1 MVLYCKFWVSGF
13 VSAVNGRHNHS
24 GRQKSIQ
31 HLWANVCI
39 LLKCNRLAPML
50 NYINFFFPLLLSVH
64 SAFTLKVS
72 FSEAMLETI
81 WIAGCGVRILWRG
94 LCFAKLILMFITYD
108 RLPHMVEATVRKVFM
123 LLIKCTLRPNDHQ
136 CGAKMIPSF
145 FWQRVKLP
153 NLPVVH
159 FHTVIYLTH
168 SYQHL
173 TLRLLPV
180 RKGKKKGRNIII
192 LVTNY

>member
-1 MVLYCKFWVSGF
+1 MGVMITELSRRASNTFGQTSVFRC
-13 VSAVNGRHNHS
+13 SAT
-24 GRQKSIQ
+24 
-31 HLWANVCI
+31 HLHPCETAVYK
-39 LLKCNRLAPML
+39 LL
-50 NYINFFFPLLLSVH
+50 YINCFLPLLLSVH

-94 LCFAKLILMFITYD
+94 LCFAKLILMFITYG
-108 RLPHMVEATVRKVFM
+108 RLPHMVEATVHKGFM

-153 NLPVVH
+153 NLSVVH
-159 FHTVIYLTH
+159 FHPVIYLTH

-173 TLRLLPV
+173 TLACSPR
-180 RKGKKKGRNIII
+180 RGKKKGRNIII
-192 LVTNY
+192 LVKNY

>member
-1 MVLYCKFWVSGF
+1 MGVIITEVGREASNTFGQTSVFRW
-13 VSAVNGRHNHS
+13 SATDLHPC
-24 GRQKSIQ
+24 
-31 HLWANVCI
+31 LTT
-39 LLKCNRLAPML
+39 
-50 NYINFFFPLLLSVH
+50 INFFLPLLLSVH

-81 WIAGCGVRILWRG
+81 WIAGCGVRILWRE

-108 RLPHMVEATVRKVFM
+108 RLPHMVEATVHKGFM

-153 NLPVVH
+153 NLFVVH
-159 FHTVIYLTH
+159 FHPVIYLTRC
-168 SYQHL
+168 YQHL
-173 TLRLLPV
+173 TLDCFPLEEWR
-180 RKGKKKGRNIII
+180 RKEEI
-192 LVTNY
+192 